1 MKQVLTLVLTCLV
14 FSLAAAPHAAATLIT
29 FEEMPSGLVAMPNA
43 AIVVPAQSRLTNQYL
58 ASHGV
63 SFTSLA
69 GFAAL
74 VDHGFGFPTASVPN
88 IIGGTYA
95 NEVLNYTAPIT
106 ISFFDVANTSVK
118 AVTDAFKIQGD
129 WYPFGPGFG
138 SIFATAYGPSGN
150 VLGSTSDTDDKPF
163 GVSGPV
169 LQFNFPGIHSVV
181 ISGDQGSV
189 GFDQLEFGTL
199 TSVPEPGAWLLL
211 GVVAVG
217 AVAVKWF
224 SLR

>member
-1 MKQVLTLVLTCLV
+1 MNARFFIASCLV
-14 FSLAAAPHAAATLIT
+14 FGMVVSVDATVVT
-29 FEEMPSGLVAMPNA
+29 FEEMPGGLTAMPNA
-43 AIVVPAQSRLTNQYL
+43 AVVVPAESRLTNQYL

-74 VDHGFGFPTASVPN
+74 VNHGFGFPTASVPN
-88 IIGGTYA
+88 IIGGTDV
-95 NEVLNYTAPIT
+95 NGVLNYTQPLT
-106 ISFFDVANTSVK
+106 ISFFEAANPSVK
-118 AVTDAFKIQGD
+118 AVTDNFKIQGD

-138 SIFATAYGPSGN
+138 SIFATAYGPAGN

-163 GVSGPV
+163 GVAGPV

-189 GFDQLEFGTL
+189 GFDQLDFGAL
-199 TSVPEPGAWLLL
+199 TAVPEASGWML
-211 GVVAVG
+211 VG
-217 AVAVKWF
+217 AGLGLTVWRRRKF
-224 SLR
+224 SQ